1 MKISSERADLVVVGG
16 GLAGICAAIT
26 AARENQLVHLVEK
39 KSLLGGRIGPNQRQ
53 SIDQTNL
60 IPQVYQRESGI
71 LNEVWPLF
79 FKSNKEGTYLGISR
93 ALRDWVEAENKVKLF
108 LNSEVEEVKTASG
121 SINAVISRDNLTNE
135 RKSFVGK
142 YYLDC
147 TGIGRLAELSG
158 ADGEKGVDLNEFGN
172 VGRDIPLKTSK
183 VACLIQI
190 AEGKDDYSFSLPDWV
205 RLKWEEN
212 HLSARLNLM
221 ESLERSPTGVHLLE
235 WEGPATPKE
244 VEASELAFCAWDF
257 LKNRSS
263 FRKVFKKLRLVT
275 ISDEIS
281 TKPVFRANG
290 LHRISL
296 DDLQRSESLEG
307 VVVLARTLLRED
319 FSIVSRVEESKLLPH
334 PVEIKPQCLI
344 SSDFKNLLLAGSSAS
359 CSELS
364 SRSLSMPVV
373 AAQMAIASAIM
384 IVSAV
389 SQNRLP
395 KTICKGG
402 YIDGLQSK
410 LARLN
415 QLFSR
420 DGKEDTD
427 NLSIGATAT
436 ASSTV
441 LGPSD
446 CLSEIEQKI
455 KTAHCLIQFPVGSS
469 FLENLSVELMGQN
482 HQDFSIKLMEGSGYH
497 HSLPGNCIFV
507 DNVKIASGEK
517 HLEINLGLPIKNK
530 GWHFLEIHSNED
542 FVIPLYERGLV
553 GYVLH
558 DKKRG
563 SYLNQAKS
571 MTEFYPILTTSPKVS
586 SSPMITLSP
595 APEDYEAGNLVNNYF
610 RPNHL
615 PQLWVSKPT
624 NFKYSEFVDLEWKQ
638 PIEISRIEISFDPSY
653 DFIYSGEPKSFEEDN
668 FSSLVREYKIY
679 ITKENQASEMIIH
692 QKENS
697 LALAVHCFDPVE
709 IKSLEL
715 EILSTHGLNRAQV
728 YQIRT
733 YA

>member
-26 AARENQLVHLVEK
+26 AARENQIVHLVEK

-60 IPQVYQRESGI
+60 IPQVYHRESGI

-93 ALRDWVEAENKVKLF
+93 ALRDWIETENKIKLF
-108 LNSEVEEVKTASG
+108 LNTEVEEVKTASG
-121 SINAVISRDNLTNE
+121 IINAVISRDNQSNE

-158 ADGEKGVDLNEFGN
+158 ADGEKGVDLNEFGD
-172 VGRDIPLKTSK
+172 VGRDIPTKTSK

-190 AEGKDDYSFSLPDWV
+190 AEGEGNYSFSIPDWV
-205 RLKWEEN
+205 KLKWEEN

-235 WEGPATPKE
+235 WEGPVTAKE

-290 LHRISL
+290 LHRVSL
-296 DDLQRSESLEG
+296 DDFQCSEPVEG
-307 VVVLARTLLRED
+307 AVVLARTLLRED
-319 FSIVSRVEESKLLPH
+319 FSMVSRVEENKLLPH

-364 SRSLSMPVV
+364 SRSLSLPVV
-373 AAQMAIASAIM
+373 AAQMAIASAIT

-395 KTICKGG
+395 KTICKDG

-410 LARLN
+410 LGRLN
-415 QLFSR
+415 QFFSR
-420 DGKEDTD
+420 DEKEDSD
-427 NLSIGATAT
+427 NLSTGATAS

-441 LGPSD
+441 NGPSD
-446 CLSEIEQKI
+446 CLSGIEQKI
-455 KTAHCLIQFPVGSS
+455 KTADCLIQFPVSSS
-469 FLENLSVELMGQN
+469 FLEKLSLEIMGQN
-482 HQDFSIKLMEGSGYH
+482 HQVFSIKLMEGSGYH
-497 HSLPGNCIFV
+497 HSLPGHCVFV
-507 DNVKIASGEK
+507 DNVTIGSGFSQ
-517 HLEINLGLPIKNK
+517 LEINLDLPIKNK
-530 GWHFLEIHSNED
+530 GWHFLEIQSDED
-542 FVIPLYERGLV
+542 FVIPLFESGLI

-558 DKKRG
+558 DKKSS
-563 SYLNQAKS
+563 SYLNQIKS
-571 MTEFYPILTTSPKVS
+571 ITEFYPVITTSPKVS
-586 SSPMITLSP
+586 PSPMITLSP
-595 APEDYEAGNLVNNYF
+595 APKDYEASNLVNNYF

-668 FSSLVREYKIY
+668 FRSLVREYKIY
-679 ITKENQASEMIIH
+679 ITKENQTSELIIH

-697 LALAVHCFDPVE
+697 QALAVHSFDSIE

-728 YQIRT
+728 FQIRT

>member
-60 IPQVYQRESGI
+60 IPQVYHRESGI

-93 ALRDWVEAENKVKLF
+93 ALRDWIETENKIKLF
-108 LNSEVEEVKTASG
+108 LNTEVEEVKTASG
-121 SINAVISRDNLTNE
+121 IINAVISRDNQSNE

-172 VGRDIPLKTSK
+172 VGQDIPSKTSK

-190 AEGKDDYSFSLPDWV
+190 AEGEGNYSFSIPDWV
-205 RLKWEEN
+205 KLKWEEN

-235 WEGPATPKE
+235 WEGPVTAKE

-290 LHRISL
+290 LHRVSL
-296 DDLQRSESLEG
+296 DDFQCNESVEG
-307 VVVLARTLLRED
+307 AVVLARTLLRED
-319 FSIVSRVEESKLLPH
+319 FSMVSRVDENKLLPH
-334 PVEIKPQCLI
+334 PVEIRPQCLI

-364 SRSLSMPVV
+364 SRSLSLPVV
-373 AAQMAIASAIM
+373 AAQMAIASAIT

-395 KTICKGG
+395 KTICKDG
-402 YIDGLQSK
+402 YIDGLQNK
-410 LARLN
+410 LSRLN
-415 QLFSR
+415 QFFSR
-420 DGKEDTD
+420 DEKEDSD
-427 NLSIGATAT
+427 NLSTGATAS

-441 LGPSD
+441 NGPSD
-446 CLSEIEQKI
+446 CLSDIEQKI
-455 KTAHCLIQFPVGSS
+455 KTADCLIQFPVSSS
-469 FLENLSVELMGQN
+469 FLEKLSLEIVGQN
-482 HQDFSIKLMEGSGYH
+482 HQVFSIKLMEGSGYH
-497 HSLPGNCIFV
+497 HSLPGHCIFV
-507 DNVKIASGEK
+507 DNVKTGSGFSQ
-517 HLEINLGLPIKNK
+517 LEINLDLPIKNK
-530 GWHFLEIHSNED
+530 GWHFLEIQSEED
-542 FVIPLYERGLV
+542 FVVPLFEGGLV
-553 GYVLH
+553 GYILH

-563 SYLNQAKS
+563 SYLNQNKS
-571 MTEFYPILTTSPKVS
+571 ITEFYPVITTSPKVS
-586 SSPMITLSP
+586 PSPMITLSP
-595 APEDYEAGNLVNNYF
+595 APKDYEASNLVNNYF

-668 FSSLVREYKIY
+668 FRSLVREYKIY
-679 ITKENQASEMIIH
+679 ITKENQTSELIIH

-697 LALAVHCFDPVE
+697 QALAVHSFDSIE

-728 YQIRT
+728 FQIRT

>member
-26 AARENQLVHLVEK
+26 AARENQIVHLVEK

-60 IPQVYQRESGI
+60 IPQVYHRESGI

-93 ALRDWVEAENKVKLF
+93 ALRDWIEAENKIKLF
-108 LNSEVEEVKTASG
+108 LNTEVEEVKTASG
-121 SINAVISRDNLTNE
+121 MINAVISRDNQSNE

-158 ADGEKGVDLNEFGN
+158 ADGEKGVDLNEFGD
-172 VGRDIPLKTSK
+172 VGRDIPTKTSK

-190 AEGKDDYSFSLPDWV
+190 AEGEGNYSFSIPDWV
-205 RLKWEEN
+205 KLKWEEN

-235 WEGPATPKE
+235 WEGPVTAKE
-244 VEASELAFCAWDF
+244 VEASELAFCTWDF

-290 LHRISL
+290 LHRVSL
-296 DDLQRSESLEG
+296 DDFQCSEPVEG
-307 VVVLARTLLRED
+307 AVVLARTLLRED
-319 FSIVSRVEESKLLPH
+319 FSMVSRVEENKLLPH

-364 SRSLSMPVV
+364 SRSLSLPVV
-373 AAQMAIASAIM
+373 AAQMAIASAIT

-395 KTICKGG
+395 KTICKDG

-410 LARLN
+410 LGRLN
-415 QLFSR
+415 QFFSR
-420 DGKEDTD
+420 DEKEDSD
-427 NLSIGATAT
+427 NLSTGATAS

-441 LGPSD
+441 NGPSD
-446 CLSEIEQKI
+446 CLSDIEQKI
-455 KTAHCLIQFPVGSS
+455 KTADCLIQFPVSSS
-469 FLENLSVELMGQN
+469 FLEKLSLEIMGQN
-482 HQDFSIKLMEGSGYH
+482 HQVFSIKLMEGSGYH
-497 HSLPGNCIFV
+497 HSLPGHCVFV
-507 DNVKIASGEK
+507 DNVTIGSGFSQ
-517 HLEINLGLPIKNK
+517 LEINLDLPIKNK
-530 GWHFLEIHSNED
+530 GWHFLEIQSDED
-542 FVIPLYERGLV
+542 FVIPLFESGLI

-558 DKKRG
+558 DKKSS
-563 SYLNQAKS
+563 SYLNQIKS
-571 MTEFYPILTTSPKVS
+571 ITEFYPVITTSPKVS
-586 SSPMITLSP
+586 PSPMITLSP
-595 APEDYEAGNLVNNYF
+595 APKDYEASNLVNNYF

-668 FSSLVREYKIY
+668 FRSLVREYKIY
-679 ITKENQASEMIIH
+679 ITKENQTSELIIH
-692 QKENS
+692 QKENFQ
-697 LALAVHCFDPVE
+697 ALAVHSFDSIE

-728 YQIRT
+728 FQIRT

>member
-26 AARENQLVHLVEK
+26 AARENQIVHLVEK

-60 IPQVYQRESGI
+60 IPQVYHRESGI

-93 ALRDWVEAENKVKLF
+93 ALRDWIETENKIKLF
-108 LNSEVEEVKTASG
+108 LNTEVEEVKTASG
-121 SINAVISRDNLTNE
+121 MINAVISRDNQSNE

-172 VGRDIPLKTSK
+172 VGQDIPSKTSK

-190 AEGKDDYSFSLPDWV
+190 AEGEGNYSFSIPDWV
-205 RLKWEEN
+205 KLKWEEN

-235 WEGPATPKE
+235 WEGPVTAKE

-290 LHRISL
+290 LHRVSL
-296 DDLQRSESLEG
+296 DDFQCNESVEG
-307 VVVLARTLLRED
+307 AVVLARTLLRED
-319 FSIVSRVEESKLLPH
+319 FSMVSRVEENKLLPH

-364 SRSLSMPVV
+364 SRSLSLPVV
-373 AAQMAIASAIM
+373 AAQMAIASAIT

-395 KTICKGG
+395 KTICKDG

-410 LARLN
+410 LGRLN
-415 QLFSR
+415 QFFSR
-420 DGKEDTD
+420 DEKEDSD
-427 NLSIGATAT
+427 NLSTGATAS

-441 LGPSD
+441 NGPSD
-446 CLSEIEQKI
+446 CLSGIEQKI
-455 KTAHCLIQFPVGSS
+455 KTADCLIQFPVSSS
-469 FLENLSVELMGQN
+469 FLEKLSLEIMGQN
-482 HQDFSIKLMEGSGYH
+482 HQVFSIKLMEGSGFH
-497 HSLPGNCIFV
+497 HSLPGHCIFV
-507 DNVKIASGEK
+507 DNVTIGSGFSQ
-517 HLEINLGLPIKNK
+517 LEINLDLPIKNK
-530 GWHFLEIHSNED
+530 GWHFLEIQSDED
-542 FVIPLYERGLV
+542 FVIPLFESGLI

-558 DKKRG
+558 DKKSS
-563 SYLNQAKS
+563 SYLNQIKS
-571 MTEFYPILTTSPKVS
+571 ITEFYPVITTSPKVS
-586 SSPMITLSP
+586 PSPMITLSP
-595 APEDYEAGNLVNNYF
+595 APKDYEASNLVNNYF

-668 FSSLVREYKIY
+668 FRSLVREYKIY
-679 ITKENQASEMIIH
+679 ITKENQTSELIIH
-692 QKENS
+692 QKENFQ
-697 LALAVHCFDPVE
+697 ALAVHSFDSIE

-728 YQIRT
+728 FQIRT

>member
-1 MKISSERADLVVVGG
+1 MKISSERADIVVVGG

-53 SIDQTNL
+53 SIDQSNL
-60 IPQVYQRESGI
+60 IPQVYHRESGI

-93 ALRDWVEAENKVKLF
+93 ALRDWIETENKIKLF
-108 LNSEVEEVKTASG
+108 LNTEVEEVKTTSG
-121 SINAVISRDNLTNE
+121 IINAVISRDNQSNE

-172 VGRDIPLKTSK
+172 VGQDIPSKTSK

-190 AEGKDDYSFSLPDWV
+190 AEGEGSYSFSIPDWV
-205 RLKWEEN
+205 KLKWEEN
-212 HLSARLNLM
+212 HLSARLSLM

-235 WEGPATPKE
+235 WEGPATAKE

-290 LHRISL
+290 LHRVSL
-296 DDLQRSESLEG
+296 DDFQCSESVEG
-307 VVVLARTLLRED
+307 AVVLARTLLRED
-319 FSIVSRVEESKLLPH
+319 FSMVSRVEENKLLPH
-334 PVEIKPQCLI
+334 PVEIRPQCLI

-364 SRSLSMPVV
+364 SRSLSLPVV
-373 AAQMAIASAIM
+373 AAQMAIASAIT

-395 KTICKGG
+395 KTICKDG

-410 LARLN
+410 LSRLN
-415 QLFSR
+415 QFFSR
-420 DGKEDTD
+420 DEKEDSD
-427 NLSIGATAT
+427 NLSTGATAS

-441 LGPSD
+441 NGPSD
-446 CLSEIEQKI
+446 CLSDIEQKI
-455 KTAHCLIQFPVGSS
+455 KTADCLIQFPVSSS
-469 FLENLSVELMGQN
+469 FLEKLSLEIVGQN
-482 HQDFSIKLMEGSGYH
+482 HQVFSIKLMEGSGYH
-497 HSLPGNCIFV
+497 HSLPGHCIFV
-507 DNVKIASGEK
+507 DNVKIGSGLSQ
-517 HLEINLGLPIKNK
+517 LEINLDLPIKNK
-530 GWHFLEIHSNED
+530 GWHFLEIQSEED
-542 FVIPLYERGLV
+542 FVIPLFEGGLV
-553 GYVLH
+553 GYILH

-563 SYLNQAKS
+563 PCLNQNKS
-571 MTEFYPILTTSPKVS
+571 ITEFYPVLTTSPKVS
-586 SSPMITLSP
+586 PSPMITLTP
-595 APEDYEAGNLVNNYF
+595 APKDYEARNLVNNYF

-668 FSSLVREYKIY
+668 FRSLVREYKIY
-679 ITKENQASEMIIH
+679 ITKENQTSELIIH

-697 LALAVHCFDPVE
+697 QAFAVHSFDSIE

-728 YQIRT
+728 FQIRT

>member
-26 AARENQLVHLVEK
+26 AARENQIVHLVEK

-60 IPQVYQRESGI
+60 IPQVYHRESGI

-93 ALRDWVEAENKVKLF
+93 ALRDWIETENKIKLF
-108 LNSEVEEVKTASG
+108 LNTEVEEVKTASG
-121 SINAVISRDNLTNE
+121 MINAVISRDNQSNE

-158 ADGEKGVDLNEFGN
+158 ADGEKGVDLNEFGD
-172 VGRDIPLKTSK
+172 VGRDIPTKTSK

-190 AEGKDDYSFSLPDWV
+190 AEGEGNYSFSIPDWV
-205 RLKWEEN
+205 KLKWEEN

-235 WEGPATPKE
+235 WEGPVTAKE

-290 LHRISL
+290 LHRVAL
-296 DDLQRSESLEG
+296 DDFQCNESVEG
-307 VVVLARTLLRED
+307 AVVLARTLLRED
-319 FSIVSRVEESKLLPH
+319 FSMVSRVEENKLLPH

-364 SRSLSMPVV
+364 SRSLSLPVV
-373 AAQMAIASAIM
+373 AAQMAIASAIT

-395 KTICKGG
+395 KTICKDG

-410 LARLN
+410 LGRLN
-415 QLFSR
+415 QFFSR
-420 DGKEDTD
+420 DEKEDSD
-427 NLSIGATAT
+427 NLSTGATAS

-441 LGPSD
+441 NGPSD
-446 CLSEIEQKI
+446 CLSGIEQKI
-455 KTAHCLIQFPVGSS
+455 KTADCLIQFPVSSS
-469 FLENLSVELMGQN
+469 FLEKLSLEIMGQN
-482 HQDFSIKLMEGSGYH
+482 HQVFSIKLMEGSGYH
-497 HSLPGNCIFV
+497 HSLPGHCVFV
-507 DNVKIASGEK
+507 DNVTIGSGFSQ
-517 HLEINLGLPIKNK
+517 LEINLDLPIKNK
-530 GWHFLEIHSNED
+530 GWHFLEIQSDED
-542 FVIPLYERGLV
+542 FVIPLFESGLI

-558 DKKRG
+558 DKKSS
-563 SYLNQAKS
+563 SYLNQIKS
-571 MTEFYPILTTSPKVS
+571 ITEFYPVITTSPKVS
-586 SSPMITLSP
+586 PSPMITLSP
-595 APEDYEAGNLVNNYF
+595 APKDYEASNLVNNYF

-668 FSSLVREYKIY
+668 FRSLVREYKIY
-679 ITKENQASEMIIH
+679 ITKENQTSELIIH
-692 QKENS
+692 QKENFQ
-697 LALAVHCFDPVE
+697 ALAVHSFDSIE

-728 YQIRT
+728 FQIRT

>member
-60 IPQVYQRESGI
+60 IPQVYHRESGI

-93 ALRDWVEAENKVKLF
+93 ALRDWIETENKIKLF
-108 LNSEVEEVKTASG
+108 LNTEVEEVKTASG
-121 SINAVISRDNLTNE
+121 MINAVISRDNQSNE

-158 ADGEKGVDLNEFGN
+158 ADGEKGVDLNEFGD
-172 VGRDIPLKTSK
+172 VGRDIPTKTSK

-190 AEGKDDYSFSLPDWV
+190 AEGEGNYSFSIPDWV
-205 RLKWEEN
+205 KLKWEEN

-235 WEGPATPKE
+235 WEGPVTAKE

-290 LHRISL
+290 LHRVAL
-296 DDLQRSESLEG
+296 DDFQCNESVEG
-307 VVVLARTLLRED
+307 AVVLARTLLRED
-319 FSIVSRVEESKLLPH
+319 FSMVSRVEENKLLPH

-364 SRSLSMPVV
+364 SRSLSLPVV
-373 AAQMAIASAIM
+373 AAQMAIASAIT

-395 KTICKGG
+395 KTICKDG

-410 LARLN
+410 LGRLN
-415 QLFSR
+415 QFFSR
-420 DGKEDTD
+420 DEKEDSD
-427 NLSIGATAT
+427 NLSTGATAS

-441 LGPSD
+441 NGPSD
-446 CLSEIEQKI
+446 CLSDIEQKI
-455 KTAHCLIQFPVGSS
+455 KTADCLIQFPVSSS
-469 FLENLSVELMGQN
+469 FLEKLSLEIMGQN
-482 HQDFSIKLMEGSGYH
+482 HQVFSIKLMEGSGYH
-497 HSLPGNCIFV
+497 HSLPGHCVFV
-507 DNVKIASGEK
+507 DNVTIGSGFSQ
-517 HLEINLGLPIKNK
+517 LEINLDLPIKNK
-530 GWHFLEIHSNED
+530 GWHFLEIQSDED
-542 FVIPLYERGLV
+542 FVIPLFESGLI

-558 DKKRG
+558 DKKSS
-563 SYLNQAKS
+563 SYLNQIKS
-571 MTEFYPILTTSPKVS
+571 ITEFYPVITTSPKVS
-586 SSPMITLSP
+586 PSPMITLSP
-595 APEDYEAGNLVNNYF
+595 APKDYEASNLVNNYF

-668 FSSLVREYKIY
+668 FRSLVREYKIY
-679 ITKENQASEMIIH
+679 ITKENQTSELIIH
-692 QKENS
+692 QKENFQ
-697 LALAVHCFDPVE
+697 ALAVHSFDSIE

-728 YQIRT
+728 FQIRT

>member
-26 AARENQLVHLVEK
+26 AARENQIVHLVEK

-60 IPQVYQRESGI
+60 IPQVYHRESGI

-93 ALRDWVEAENKVKLF
+93 ALRDWIETENKIKLF
-108 LNSEVEEVKTASG
+108 LNTEVEEVKTASG
-121 SINAVISRDNLTNE
+121 MINAVISRDNQSNE

-158 ADGEKGVDLNEFGN
+158 ADGEKGVDLNEFGD
-172 VGRDIPLKTSK
+172 VGRDIPTKTSK

-190 AEGKDDYSFSLPDWV
+190 AEGEGNYSFSIPDWV
-205 RLKWEEN
+205 KLKWEEN

-235 WEGPATPKE
+235 WEGPVNAKE

-290 LHRISL
+290 LHRVSL
-296 DDLQRSESLEG
+296 DDFQCNESVEG
-307 VVVLARTLLRED
+307 AVVLARTLLRED
-319 FSIVSRVEESKLLPH
+319 FSMVSRVEENKLLPH

-344 SSDFKNLLLAGSSAS
+344 SSYFKNLLLAGSSAS

-364 SRSLSMPVV
+364 SRSLSLPVV
-373 AAQMAIASAIM
+373 AAQMAIASAIT

-395 KTICKGG
+395 KTICKDG

-410 LARLN
+410 LGRLN
-415 QLFSR
+415 QFFSR
-420 DGKEDTD
+420 DEKEDSD
-427 NLSIGATAT
+427 NLSTGATAS

-441 LGPSD
+441 NGPSD
-446 CLSEIEQKI
+446 CLSGIEQKI
-455 KTAHCLIQFPVGSS
+455 KTADCLIQFPVSSS
-469 FLENLSVELMGQN
+469 FLEKLSLEIMGQN
-482 HQDFSIKLMEGSGYH
+482 HQVFSIKLMEGSGYH
-497 HSLPGNCIFV
+497 HSLPGHCVFV
-507 DNVKIASGEK
+507 DNVTIGSGFSQ
-517 HLEINLGLPIKNK
+517 LEINLDLPIKNK
-530 GWHFLEIHSNED
+530 GWHFLEIQSDED
-542 FVIPLYERGLV
+542 FVIPLFESGLI

-558 DKKRG
+558 DKKSS
-563 SYLNQAKS
+563 SYLNQIKS
-571 MTEFYPILTTSPKVS
+571 ITEFYPVITTSPKVS
-586 SSPMITLSP
+586 PSPMITLSP
-595 APEDYEAGNLVNNYF
+595 APKDYEASNLVNNYF

-668 FSSLVREYKIY
+668 FRSLVREYKIY
-679 ITKENQASEMIIH
+679 ITKENQTSELIIH
-692 QKENS
+692 QKENFQ
-697 LALAVHCFDPVE
+697 ALAVHSFDSIE

-728 YQIRT
+728 FQIRT

>member
-1 MKISSERADLVVVGG
+1 MKISSERADIVVVGG

-26 AARENQLVHLVEK
+26 AARENQIVHLVEK

-60 IPQVYQRESGI
+60 IPQVYHRESGI

-93 ALRDWVEAENKVKLF
+93 ALRDWIETENKIKLF
-108 LNSEVEEVKTASG
+108 LNTEVEEVKTASG
-121 SINAVISRDNLTNE
+121 MINAVISRDNQSNE

-158 ADGEKGVDLNEFGN
+158 ADGEKGVDLNEFGD
-172 VGRDIPLKTSK
+172 VGRDIPTKTSK

-190 AEGKDDYSFSLPDWV
+190 AEGEGNYSFSIPDWV
-205 RLKWEEN
+205 KLKWEEN

-235 WEGPATPKE
+235 WEGPVTAKE

-290 LHRISL
+290 LHRVAL
-296 DDLQRSESLEG
+296 DDFQCNESVEG
-307 VVVLARTLLRED
+307 AVVLARTLLRED
-319 FSIVSRVEESKLLPH
+319 FSMVSRVEENKLLPH

-364 SRSLSMPVV
+364 SRSLSLPVV
-373 AAQMAIASAIM
+373 AAQMAIASAIT

-395 KTICKGG
+395 KTICKDG

-410 LARLN
+410 LGRLN
-415 QLFSR
+415 QFFSR
-420 DGKEDTD
+420 DEKEDSD
-427 NLSIGATAT
+427 NLSTGATAS

-441 LGPSD
+441 NGPSD
-446 CLSEIEQKI
+446 CLSDIEQKI
-455 KTAHCLIQFPVGSS
+455 KTADCLIQFPVSSS
-469 FLENLSVELMGQN
+469 FLEKLSLEIMGQN
-482 HQDFSIKLMEGSGYH
+482 HQVFSIKLMEGSGYH
-497 HSLPGNCIFV
+497 HSLPGHCVFV
-507 DNVKIASGEK
+507 DNVTIGSGFSQ
-517 HLEINLGLPIKNK
+517 LEINLDLPIKNK
-530 GWHFLEIHSNED
+530 GWHFLEIQSDED
-542 FVIPLYERGLV
+542 FVIPLFESGLI

-558 DKKRG
+558 DKKSS
-563 SYLNQAKS
+563 SYLNQIKS
-571 MTEFYPILTTSPKVS
+571 ITEFYPVITTSPKVS
-586 SSPMITLSP
+586 PSPMITLSP
-595 APEDYEAGNLVNNYF
+595 APKDYEASNLVNNYF

-668 FSSLVREYKIY
+668 FRSLVREYKIY
-679 ITKENQASEMIIH
+679 ITKENQTSELIIH
-692 QKENS
+692 QKENFQ
-697 LALAVHCFDPVE
+697 ALAVHSFDSIE

-728 YQIRT
+728 FQIRT